1 MKKPVTILVVDDD
14 QRLCDLL
21 RRYLSGEGYHVI
33 TALNGEQMR
42 GHIAQGVPDL
52 VLLDLILPGEDG
64 LMLAKELRVHKQ
76 LGIIILTAKGETV
89 DKIVGLEVGADDYI
103 SKPFDNRELLARIRS
118 VLRRLNLDHDNS
130 QSLSDKKSVARF
142 AGWSLDLVAH
152 ELISPAGETVHLT
165 SYEFKFLSVLVQNN
179 NRLMS
184 RDRIFHLIAGR
195 EWHPDD
201 RSLDVLVAKLRKKL
215 ETDPANPMVIKTIRG
230 EGYKFT
236 APVKFE

>member
-1 MKKPVTILVVDDD
+1 MKKPVSILVVDDD

-21 RRYLSGEGYHVI
+21 RRYLSGEGYRVI

-42 GHIAQGVPDL
+42 AQIEQGIPDL

-118 VLRRLNLDHDNS
+118 VLRRLKLGHDNS
-130 QSLSDKKSVARF
+130 QLLSDKKTVARF
-142 AGWSLDLVAH
+142 AGWNLDMVAH

-165 SYEFKFLSVLVQNN
+165 SHEFKFLSILVQNS

-184 RDRIFHLIAGR
+184 RDRIFNLIAGR
-195 EWHPDD
+195 EWRPDD

-215 ETDPANPMVIKTIRG
+215 ESDPAHPVVIKTIRG
-230 EGYKFT
+230 EGYKLT
-236 APVKFE
+236 VPVDFE